1 MAEYLFDPGY
11 GRHLVS
17 LVFSLED
24 MYADINKFKNL
35 GQKKFYF
42 KQYYP
47 GMIKLLKQNTAF
59 YMGCLLWAVYLKS
72 LPEGKITGNHCLGKE
87 YDENSSLVELLFL
100 MSFMRTLSKD
110 TKYYLGQDYKYS
122 EDDMAMLE
130 VYKEFARMNEG
141 FVKVE
146 KNTDLKLP
154 KEVKTPSKADLEKIK
169 ATINE
174 AVSTGEFDALMD
186 LRGLIL

>member
-11 GRHLVS
+11 SRHLVS

-35 GQKKFYF
+35 NQKKFYF

-47 GMIKLLKQNTAF
+47 SMIKLLKQNTAF

-72 LPEGKITGNHCLGKE
+72 LPEGDITGNHCLGKE
-87 YDENSSLVELLFL
+87 YDEEKSLVELLFL
-100 MSFMRTLSKD
+100 MSFMRTFSKD
-110 TKYYLGQDYKYS
+110 TKYFMNQDFKYS
-122 EDDMAMLE
+122 QEDMEMLE
-130 VYKEFARMNEG
+130 VYKEFAQMNEG
-141 FVKVE
+141 FVKVQ
-146 KNTDLKLP
+146 KNTELKLP
-154 KEVKTPSKADLEKIK
+154 KQIKTPSKEEINTIK
-169 ATINE
+169 STIDT
-174 AVSTGEFDALMD
+174 VVTTGDFDKLME